1 MRGEEVIEKTSAV
14 GFGDDREMEDEKNEQ
29 SRSSQVVRIRAP
41 NLGDLGDE
49 LACNIVGSVF
59 ITEYSDFAG
68 CP

>member
-1 MRGEEVIEKTSAV
+1 MCDGEGV
-14 GFGDDREMEDEKNEQ
+14 REWGRK
-29 SRSSQVVRIRAP
+29 RSSRAEHDRIRAP